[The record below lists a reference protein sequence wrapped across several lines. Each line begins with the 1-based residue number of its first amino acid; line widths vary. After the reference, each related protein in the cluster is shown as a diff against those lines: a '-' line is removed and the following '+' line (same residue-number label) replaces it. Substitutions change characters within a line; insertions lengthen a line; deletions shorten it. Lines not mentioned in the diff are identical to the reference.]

1 MPRLNVPFMSNR
13 FDRRWPAAPHASLAC
28 ALPGAAFRPLIGFIV
43 LVCCALSM
51 LFGPAAARADDTD
64 FLPPDQAF
72 SFSASEEPGV
82 VDVHFKIAD
91 GYYMYRERFAFEARN
106 GAATLGDAQIPPGHV
121 KFDPTFNKNVETYRN
136 ELTIRVPVAKASGP
150 FDLAVTSQG
159 CADAGI
165 CYPPAQHV
173 YHVSGAALQAASA
186 GQSVVPREARLA
198 AAQPEAAQSA
208 PAQNAAPGAAQAAPA
223 DRQPWYER
231 ATSADYAQSLL
242 QGGGFFAVVGL
253 YFVAGMVLSL
263 LPCSYPMIP
272 ILSAIIVG
280 EGARVTRLRGFS
292 LSFVYV
298 LGMALVYTV
307 LGIAAALVGQSLGA
321 WLQNPW
327 VLGAF
332 AALLTVFALTL
343 IAGYDIA
350 LPQRWQDGASRAS
363 QGRSGGKFA
372 AVALMG
378 ALSALVVGACMTAPL
393 FAVLAFIAHTGN
405 AVLGGA
411 ALFAMGIGLGVPLM
425 ILGLGAGTLLPRA
438 GVWMDGVKVFFGV
451 ALLAAA
457 LWIVWP
463 VLGATAQML
472 LAALWL
478 LLAAA
483 ALGLF
488 SPATGANAAAPG
500 IWRRLGRGVGAALAI
515 WAATLIVGLAAGSSD
530 PLRPLGVLA
539 SRMSGPNAADTSTN
553 AAAPTNAAG
562 ALSFAPVRSSAQLD
576 AALATANTA
585 GKPSML
591 DFYADWCVSCKE
603 MEKFTF
609 SDPRV
614 QARLAQLGLLR
625 ADVTAND
632 TDDQALLKRFGLF
645 GPPGIIF
652 FDTNGHEVLR
662 VVGYENADRF
672 LARLDAVKPAV
683 S

>member
-1 MPRLNVPFMSNR
+1 MSNR
-13 FDRRWPAAPHASLAC
+13 FDRRLRAAPYASFLSFLALIGC
-28 ALPGAAFRPLIGFIV
+28 VLPLLFGAAS
-43 LVCCALSM
+43 AH
-51 LFGPAAARADDTD
+51 ADDD

-72 SFSASEEPGV
+72 TFSASEQPGV

-91 GYYMYRERFAFEARN
+91 GYYMYRERFAFAVRN
-106 GAATLGDAQIPPGHV
+106 GTATLGDAQIPPGHV

-136 ELTIRVPVAKASGP
+136 EITIHVPVKSASGA

-165 CYPPAQHV
+165 CYPPAEHI
-173 YHVSGAALQAASA
+173 YHVSGAALQAAGA
-186 GQSVVPREARLA
+186 GQGA
-198 AAQPEAAQSA
+198 AASASVSAAVGD
-208 PAQNAAPGAAQAAPA
+208 NT
-223 DRQPWYER
+223 QPWYDR

-280 EGARVTRLRGFS
+280 EGAKVTRTRGFA

-327 VLGAF
+327 VLGVFAVLLTAF
-332 AALLTVFALTL
+332 AVML
-343 IAGYDIA
+343 IAGYDVA

-363 QGRSGGKFA
+363 QGRSGGKFV
-372 AVALMG
+372 AVGVMG

-438 GVWMDGVKVFFGV
+438 GTWMDGVKVFFGV
-451 ALLAAA
+451 VLLAAA

-463 VLGATAQML
+463 VLGASAQML

-478 LLAAA
+478 LFAAA

-488 SPATGANAAAPG
+488 TPNAGGANV
-500 IWRRLGRGVGAALAI
+500 WRRLGRGLGAAFAI
-515 WAATLIVGLAAGSSD
+515 WAATLIVGLAAGSTD
-530 PLRPLGVLA
+530 PLRPLAVLA
-539 SRMSGPNAADTSTN
+539 AHEGGAAATPNAAAQAD
-553 AAAPTNAAG
+553 

-576 AALATANTA
+576 AALKTA

-625 ADVTAND
+625 ADVTANSSE
-632 TDDQALLKRFGLF
+632 DQALLKRFGLF

-652 FDTNGHEVLR
+652 FDTKGEEVLR
-662 VVGYENADRF
+662 VVGYENADKF
-672 LARLDAVKPAV
+672 LARLDRIAAPAPGADAAGIATQTPSASTV
-683 S
+683 PSRNLLNLPGGQS